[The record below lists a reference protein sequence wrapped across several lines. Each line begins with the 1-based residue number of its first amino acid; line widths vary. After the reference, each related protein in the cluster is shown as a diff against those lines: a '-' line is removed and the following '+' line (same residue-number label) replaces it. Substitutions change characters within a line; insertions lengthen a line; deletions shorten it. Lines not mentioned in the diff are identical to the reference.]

1 MCIKTISI
9 SDTIGAAKKD
19 DISKVFSRVVVDYPD
34 VEFGAHFHSLPN
46 DWYNKINSAYAS
58 GCKRFDS
65 TITGFGGCPMASNK
79 LVGNIPSEKLITYFS
94 SIGNNIKLSDSAFES
109 AFNNFKSLIKV

>member
-1 MCIKTISI
+1 M
-9 SDTIGAAKKD
+9 
-19 DISKVFSRVVVDYPD
+19 
-34 VEFGAHFHSLPN
+34 
-46 DWYNKINSAYAS
+46 
-58 GCKRFDS
+58 
-65 TITGFGGCPMASNK
+65 GFGGCPMASNK